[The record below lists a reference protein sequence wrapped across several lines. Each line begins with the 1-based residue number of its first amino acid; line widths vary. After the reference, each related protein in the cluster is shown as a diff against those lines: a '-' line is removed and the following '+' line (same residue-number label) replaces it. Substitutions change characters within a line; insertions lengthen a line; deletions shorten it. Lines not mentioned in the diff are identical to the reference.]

1 MSLGQISL
9 NLSFLLYLFLY
20 LPQVIHNQKQ
30 ASLEGLSIK
39 MHMTLYLAYCLDLLY
54 GFGTQLPW
62 QYLTVSSIGWLL
74 LTIQHVQF
82 IRHFKQQQH
91 NVWQII
97 FYALLFALSIL
108 LAYGISQRPFSTEQ
122 MPYCG
127 YLAQIGFVMA
137 FVPQILKSHRLQSA
151 QALSILFIL
160 LNFFLAVLDSMSAW
174 QLGWS
179 WPNKIGALLGILLTT
194 VLMLQYR
201 IYQKSQ

>member
-1 MSLGQISL
+1 MSLGQSSL

-30 ASLEGLSIK
+30 TSLDGLSIK

-62 QYLTVSSIGWLL
+62 QYLSVSGIGWLL

-82 IRHFKQQQH
+82 IQHFKQKNH
-91 NVWQII
+91 GAWQFI
-97 FYALLFALSIL
+97 FYILLFTFSIL
-108 LAYGISQRPFSTEQ
+108 LVYGISQKPFSAEE

-127 YLAQIGFVMA
+127 YLAQIGFVIA
-137 FVPQILKSHRLQSA
+137 FVPQILKSQRLKSA
-151 QALSILFIL
+151 QAISALFIL
-160 LNFFLAVLDSMSAW
+160 LNFLLAVLDSISAW
-174 QLGWS
+174 QLGWG
-179 WPNKIGALLGILLTT
+179 WPNKLGALLGVLLTT

-201 IYQKSQ
+201 IYQKS